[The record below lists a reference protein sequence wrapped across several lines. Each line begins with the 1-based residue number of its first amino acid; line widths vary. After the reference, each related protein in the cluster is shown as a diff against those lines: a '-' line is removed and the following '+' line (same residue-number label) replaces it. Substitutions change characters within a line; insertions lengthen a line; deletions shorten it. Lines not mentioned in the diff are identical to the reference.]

1 LGWVSRVDTK
11 TNNKQQKTNSKAI
24 RTSQKK
30 RKNKQKKTVSEPL
43 YFGISLTITTFVLN
57 GISGTRYTGYFI

>member
-1 LGWVSRVDTK
+1 MGK
-11 TNNKQQKTNSKAI
+11 QGGYKNKQQTTKTNSKAI